1 MLNKKTLNLDQLK
14 SLSKSEIIAYRKEAE
29 ARKAELIALKNKK
42 NITEEQQEEL
52 DEIVIFLV
60 DVDDIINEK
69 TSYKPSP
76 GTENAVHLIL
86 VYGRRYSPLTGKEVS
101 EAFTQIF
108 TFAEW
113 QLFKKNYKGLGYT
126 IMAVL
131 HDPYGDAAQFVT
143 KN

>member
-1 MLNKKTLNLDQLK
+1 MLNKRTLNLDQLK
-14 SLSKSEIIAYRKEAE
+14 SLSKSEIIACRKEAE
-29 ARKAELIALKNKK
+29 ARKAELIALKNEK
-42 NITEEQQEEL
+42 NITKEQQEEL

-69 TSYKPSP
+69 TSYKPAP

-86 VYGRRYSPLTGKEVS
+86 VHGRRYSPLTGKEVS
-101 EAFTQIF
+101 EMFTQIF

-113 QLFKKNYKGLGYT
+113 QLFKKNYKSLGYT

-131 HDPYGDAAQFVT
+131 HDPYGDAAQLLT
-143 KN
+143 NN

>member
-1 MLNKKTLNLDQLK
+1 MLNKRTLNLDQLK

-29 ARKAELIALKNKK
+29 VRKAELIALKNEK
-42 NITEEQQEEL
+42 NITKEQQEEL

-60 DVDDIINEK
+60 DIDDIINEK
-69 TSYKPSP
+69 TSYKPAP
-76 GTENAVHLIL
+76 GTENAVHLVL
-86 VYGRRYSPLTGKEVS
+86 VHGRRYSPLTGKEVS
-101 EAFTQIF
+101 EMFTQIF

-131 HDPYGDAAQFVT
+131 HDPYGDATQLVT
-143 KN
+143 NN